1 MYIIYDLTLY
11 TSIELY
17 AFYKSTAPWLT
28 GGNFPSMTLGVSLT
42 SISSFLRSGVVRSY
56 SFSTLIVLVVV
67 VAYANAQIEAMQLE
81 QRV

>member
-1 MYIIYDLTLY
+1 MC
-11 TSIELY
+11 
-17 AFYKSTAPWLT
+17 
-28 GGNFPSMTLGVSLT
+28 LT

-56 SFSTLIVLVVV
+56 SFSTLIVVVVLVVV